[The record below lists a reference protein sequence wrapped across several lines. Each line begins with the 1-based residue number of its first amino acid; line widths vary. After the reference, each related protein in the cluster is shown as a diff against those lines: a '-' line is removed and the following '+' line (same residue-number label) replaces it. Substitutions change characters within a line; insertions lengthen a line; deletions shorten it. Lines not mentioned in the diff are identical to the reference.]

1 MAKIIY
7 EDKEFSC
14 AFDFTLD
21 MISGKWKGLVLWH
34 LREGT
39 MRHGEIRKALGKIT
53 QKMLTQTLRDLE
65 KNKLISRKV
74 YPVVPP
80 KVEYAITQRGL
91 KLMPIFKSLIEW
103 GHEVAIL
110 EGAVFED

>member
-1 MAKIIY
+1 MKSI
-7 EDKEFSC
+7 
-14 AFDFTLD
+14 
-21 MISGKWKGLVLWH
+21 LWS
-34 LREGT
+34 
-39 MRHGEIRKALGKIT
+39 GEIKKALGKIT

-80 KVEYAITQRGL
+80 KVEYTITERGL
-91 KLMPIFKSLIEW
+91 KLIPIFVSLIEW
-103 GHEVAIL
+103 GHEVATI